1 MNKEDLLQSK
11 IVIWFKNNY
20 QMHGKGLIHSTPNG
34 GSRNVIEAKK
44 LKNTGLMAGVAD
56 LTIKLPNSIFI
67 DIELKTDIGILS
79 KSQKEYQEKMLKMN
93 CNYYVIRS
101 LDEFILKIKPI
112 IDEYL
117 KQYYEKNV

>member
-1 MNKEDLLQSK
+1 MNKEDLLQQK
-11 IVIWFKNNY
+11 CVIWFKNNY
-20 QMHGKGLIHSTPNG
+20 QMNGKGLIHSTPNG
-34 GSRNVIEAKK
+34 GSRNIIEAKK

-67 DIELKTDIGILS
+67 DIELKTDTGKQS
-79 KSQKEYQEKMLKMN
+79 DDQKEYQEKMLKMN
-93 CNYYVIRS
+93 CNYYVIKS

-117 KQYYEKNV
+117 K